1 MYFDISLKLLSQKNT
16 KKVNKQ
22 NIWDSENWVF
32 GELNKVTIF
41 QLMVF
46 NFVLSKVQSESQILS
61 FM

>member
-16 KKVNKQ
+16 QKVNKQ